1 MREVIKLDTTTVEQ
15 QNRSIRDERASRI
28 DSLEVSPPKEPV
40 KETRARFNSINLPS
54 ANIPT
59 FDLKKPFTT
68 LRGNNTRT
76 DVDRTCNVEADAKI
90 RGMSFF
96 SKNAI
101 ASEPVARVR
110 AGARAVF
117 QACVFNRKE
126 TSSDTPMIEVE
137 EGAEAIFIGC
147 TFIGGG
153 LVVNN
158 LGGAPAAASV
168 KMIACSSRDTGLYG
182 DVTDIGSL

>member
-1 MREVIKLDTTTVEQ
+1 MRQVIKLDTTTVEQ
-15 QNRSIRDERASRI
+15 QNRSIREERASRI
-28 DSLEVSPPKEPV
+28 DSLVVSPPKEPV

-101 ASEPVARVR
+101 ASAPVARLR

-126 TSSDTPMIEVE
+126 TSGDTPMIEVE

-158 LGGAPAAASV
+158 LGGAPAAARV
-168 KMIACSSRDTGLYG
+168 QMIACSSRDTGLYG
-182 DVTDIGSL
+182 DVTNVGSL

>member
-40 KETRARFNSINLPS
+40 RETRARFNSINLPS

-126 TSSDTPMIEVE
+126 TSGDTPMIEVE

-158 LGGAPAAASV
+158 LGGAPAAARV
-168 KMIACSSRDTGLYG
+168 QMIACSSRDTGLYG
-182 DVTDIGSL
+182 DVTNVGSL

>member
-1 MREVIKLDTTTVEQ
+1 MREVIKLATTTVEQ

-28 DSLEVSPPKEPV
+28 DSLEVSPPKETV
-40 KETRARFNSINLPS
+40 RETRARFNSINLPS
-54 ANIPT
+54 ANIRT

-126 TSSDTPMIEVE
+126 TSGDTPMIEVE

-158 LGGAPAAASV
+158 LGGAPAAARV
-168 KMIACSSRDTGLYG
+168 QMIACSSRDTGLYG
-182 DVTDIGSL
+182 DVTNVGSL